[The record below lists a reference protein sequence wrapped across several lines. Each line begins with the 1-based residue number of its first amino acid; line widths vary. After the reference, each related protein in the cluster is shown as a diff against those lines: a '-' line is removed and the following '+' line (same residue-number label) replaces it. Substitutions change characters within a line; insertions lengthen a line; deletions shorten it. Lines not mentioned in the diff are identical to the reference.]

1 MNKRYKKM
9 LATGLALNMMLINI
23 PYNVFANSDMIENVI
38 LNEDNIPLIGEQS
51 KSDLDDLINQ
61 DEQTLNDEDLIIE
74 ESDSSY
80 IINNEITSELLKPT
94 TEDYSIILENNTNE
108 NMLNSIID
116 FTEDKKT
123 AKSTIPNIVNYAD
136 SFAGG
141 NGTEESPYQISNA
154 LELARLAYLV
164 NEEGLDT
171 TEMYF
176 ELIDNIDLDNFDMDN
191 DDTNG
196 NWIPIGL
203 RISDSIEYP
212 FKGNFDGN
220 NYTISN
226 LKINN
231 DFLFNGLFGIASNA
245 SFINLNLDII
255 NINGKGYVGS
265 LIGQATDSVEIENIN
280 ISNLN
285 MINEGS
291 YTGGLVGFI
300 YKGNANISSININAD
315 INGMGTDTGGL
326 IGIVFTEDKI
336 NIDSVFFNGDINTGK
351 TAGGLIS
358 SLQSTTG
365 ICNIFNSKVKS
376 NISSTEKSN
385 YGYLGGIVGFNLS
398 ELNISNTNYEG
409 RLESEENLTGGIL
422 TGGILGTTY
431 SMNGTISIED
441 CTVIADMISNGDI
454 GGVIGVSTSSLSI
467 NNNVINT
474 SINGSSSTGGVLG
487 SNNCFNGYINIT
499 NNTIDIDI
507 DIDMKGDYSGG
518 VIGTSTGG
526 DLKIDN
532 NTISGNIIS
541 TSDCGGVLGM
551 LSGVTSALIK
561 NNTIFSNITGKYSG
575 GICGTSY
582 NSSGINVVNN
592 RIYSDVVEGTEKSGG
607 ILGFCVTKS
616 IISNNFIK
624 SNIIGNKY
632 SGGFIGEQVGGSPS
646 LDNNIFIGSVTD
658 PNVAGGVFGALRQ
671 LSSDTLTIHNGY
683 IVANINYDNPDN
695 KGIVIGD
702 KSAFKQSV
710 DISNLYYDNT
720 VYTEDDDLAIG
731 LTTEQMQGLNARDN
745 MPFDYDNIWK
755 LNKEYYPTFEQLNTA
770 PELSG
775 SDIELIQNQEYNLL
789 DYVIVE
795 DFEDK
800 DLIPEIET
808 NLDITKIGN
817 YTATFT
823 VVDPGDLTD
832 ELTLNI
838 KVVMESPVINAE
850 DIEIFE
856 GDEFDP
862 RKNVTAIDLDGS
874 DITEHIKVVEN
885 TVDTKMPGVYKVV
898 YEVDSL
904 YKSTVR
910 KEIKVTVLEK
920 ENNNTDNDKEDND
933 NNNNNSDN
941 KVENDKNE
949 SSTTGKPQTGDN
961 FIVYGVSLLASLGGL
976 LYVNRKKY

>member
-1 MNKRYKKM
+1 MNKKYKKM

-23 PYNVFANSDMIENVI
+23 PYNVFANSDMIENII
-38 LNEDNIPLIGEQS
+38 LSEDDIPLIGEQS
-51 KSDLDDLINQ
+51 ESGLHSLVNQ
-61 DEQTLNDEDLIIE
+61 DEQTLNDKDLILNDGE

-80 IINNEITSELLKPT
+80 IINNETTSELLKPT

-123 AKSTIPNIVNYAD
+123 TKSTIPNIVNYAD

-315 INGMGTDTGGL
+315 INGMGIDTGGL
-326 IGIVFTEDKI
+326 IGFVVTEDKI
-336 NIDSVFFNGDINTGK
+336 NIDSVFFNGDINAGK

-358 SLQSTTG
+358 SLQSTTA

-409 RLESEENLTGGIL
+409 RLESKGNS

-441 CTVIADMISNGDI
+441 CAVIADMISNGNI
-454 GGVIGVSTSSLSI
+454 GGVIGASNSPLSI

-474 SINGSSSTGGVLG
+474 SINGSSRIGGVVG

-507 DIDMKGDYSGG
+507 DMKGDYSGG
-518 VIGTSTGG
+518 VIGNSTGG
-526 DLKIDN
+526 DLTIDN
-532 NTISGNIIS
+532 NTISGNIS
-541 TSDCGGVLGM
+541 SASGCGGVIGGLM
-551 LSGVTSALIK
+551 SATSTFIK
-561 NNTIFSNITGKYSG
+561 NNTIFSNISSNYSG
-575 GICGTSY
+575 GICGNNY
-582 NSSGINVVNN
+582 NSTGINVINN
-592 RIYSDVVEGTEKSGG
+592 RIYSDVIEGNEKSGG
-607 ILGFCVTKS
+607 ILGFCVTNS
-616 IISNNFIK
+616 IISKNFIK

-632 SGGFIGEQVGGSPS
+632 SGGFIGEQAGRNPS
-646 LDNNIFIGSVTD
+646 LDNNIFIGSVTN
-658 PNVAGGVFGALRQ
+658 PNVAGGIFGALRQ
-671 LSSDTLTIHNGY
+671 GSSDTLTIHNGY
-683 IVANINYDNPDN
+683 IVANINCDNPDN
-695 KGIVIGD
+695 KGIIIGD
-702 KSAFKQSV
+702 KSNFEKYV
-710 DISNLYYDNT
+710 DISNTRSRVSL
-720 VYTEDDDLAIG
+720 YTEDDDLAIG

-795 DFEDK
+795 DFEDEN
-800 DLIPEIET
+800 LIPEIET

-817 YTATFT
+817 YTAAFT
-823 VVDPGDLTD
+823 VTDPQGLSD

-838 KVVMESPVINAE
+838 KVVAEKPIINAT
-850 DIEIFE
+850 DLTLYI
-856 GDEFDP
+856 GDKFNPLD
-862 RKNVTAIDLDGS
+862 KVTAIDINGN
-874 DITEHIKVVEN
+874 DITEHIKIIEN
-885 TVDTKMPGVYKVV
+885 TVDTTKKGVYKVV
-898 YEVDSL
+898 YQVDSL
-904 YKSTVR
+904 ERLSTT
-910 KEIKVTVLEK
+910 KEIKVTILEK
-920 ENNNTDNDKEDND
+920 ENNSNNS
-933 NNNNNSDN
+933 NNNNSNDN
-941 KVENDKNE
+941 KVESDKNQ
-949 SSTTGKPQTGDN
+949 SSTIDKPQTGDN
-961 FIVYGVSLLASLGGL
+961 FMIYGISLLISLSGL
-976 LYVNRKKY
+976 LYVNRKSKKED